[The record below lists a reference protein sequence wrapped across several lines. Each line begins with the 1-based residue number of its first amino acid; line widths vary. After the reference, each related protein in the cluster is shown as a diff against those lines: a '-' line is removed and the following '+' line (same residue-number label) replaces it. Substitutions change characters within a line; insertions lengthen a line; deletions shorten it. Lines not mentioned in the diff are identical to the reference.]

1 MLAGSARIGLAV
13 APRSAISSG
22 VHRSAAFSTTC
33 CQAAQQRNAGRDS
46 RKGDSDR
53 SAYDIS
59 GIQRFQFDDTTSYG
73 HMILEKKREKL
84 ELFQAIE
91 RDRSLLE
98 REYRCLYARPL
109 HCGYSCPF
117 QAVHSKTLPS
127 MLTSRLSDRTTHA
140 VPTTIARPV
149 LAFLDYDRSRP
160 LARRISSSNSTYP

>member
-98 REYRCLYARPL
+98 RAYRCLYPL
-109 HCGYSCPF
+109 HCGHFRPS

-127 MLTSRLSDRTTHA
+127 MLTSRLSDRTTQA
-140 VPTTIARPV
+140 IPATIARPV

-160 LARRISSSNSTYP
+160 LARRISSSNGTYP